1 MTLVLKSGWAAVP
14 FMTGYARAV
23 SLTEEERDRLP
34 ELLFSRQLIG
44 QVFGVCR
51 DPKTVP
57 ATAKQLGAIRRK
69 SQKKAHELLA
79 I

>member
-1 MTLVLKSGWAAVP
+1 VLISGWAAVP
-14 FMTGYARAV
+14 FMKGYTKTA
-23 SLTEEERDRLP
+23 SLTDDERDRLAG
-34 ELLFSRQLIG
+34 LLFSRQLIDA
-44 QVFGVCR
+44 VFRVCR